1 MVYCA
6 TSFFTHMDVGIKLLT
21 SRWQNEKFKIKVLL
35 ETDGLHLLQR
45 LRKWQNYA
53 ELESH
58 FVDIHFS
65 SRNTRKQLLHLT
77 CTLTF
82 LLALEMP
89 LKDSS
94 IKQNSSL
101 LRWKMS
107 SDNTDEIPQHILWF
121 WERKANLSLGDRKAC
136 LLKGLDADKLLQL
149 KI

>member
-21 SRWQNEKFKIKVLL
+21 SRWQKEKFKIKVLL

-65 SRNTRKQLLHLT
+65 SRNTRKQLHLT

-107 SDNTDEIPQHILWF
+107 
-121 WERKANLSLGDRKAC
+121 
-136 LLKGLDADKLLQL
+136 LLQTTQMRFHSTSCGFENGKQICHL
-149 KI
+149 ETEKPVFWRALMLTNFCS